1 MNKDHFFAL
10 NICWL
15 SKFYEILVQVKLL
28 IFLLEHASFTHS
40 LVSRGLPLQVFPEVH
55 LLVRLSVPLPH
66 VTEHD
71 QESQNDQTTKG
82 WVHEQPRIKHYS

>member
-10 NICWL
+10 TYCWL

-28 IFLLEHASFTHS
+28 ILLLEHASFTHS
-40 LVSRGLPLQVFPEVH
+40 LVSRGLPSQLFPEVH
-55 LLVRLSVPLPH
+55 LLVRLSVPLPQ

-71 QESQNDQTTKG
+71 QESQDDQTTKVLG
-82 WVHEQPRIKHYS
+82 S